1 MPGADPNKRRRS
13 ADWFRDPSWDPV
25 TRDLFEDRLSRAR
38 DWNRPQYLRIKALA
52 LKDVRELKAAKQLLI
67 RVVSDYP
74 DSVDCGFCLELL
86 GDIAREEGSAE
97 AAEWNYREVIRRWP
111 DLNGTT
117 GMVEVSLAEVLTETG
132 GPDRHEEALRL
143 LGSALK
149 RGRLMNSGL
158 FRWNI
163 ALARAAEK
171 LGDAKTV
178 SRAARTALSLT
189 KLGPRFPRHPTVGL
203 AKPDAATLAWL
214 EKAAAE

>member
-178 SRAARTALSLT
+178 SRAAGTALSLT
-189 KLGPRFPRHPTVGL
+189 KFGPQFPRHPTVGL

>member
-143 LGSALK
+143 LDSALK

-163 ALARAAEK
+163 VLARA
-171 LGDAKTV
+171 
-178 SRAARTALSLT
+178 
-189 KLGPRFPRHPTVGL
+189 
-203 AKPDAATLAWL
+203 
-214 EKAAAE
+214 

>member
-1 MPGADPNKRRRS
+1 
-13 ADWFRDPSWDPV
+13 V
-25 TRDLFEDRLSRAR
+25 FEDRLSRAR

-52 LKDVRELKAAKQLLI
+52 LRDAGDLKTAEELLN
-67 RVVSDYP
+67 RVVIDYP
-74 DSVDCGFCLELL
+74 KSIDCGICLELL
-86 GDIAREEGSAE
+86 GDIARDEGFGETAE
-97 AAEWNYREVIRRWP
+97 KYYREVIHRWP

-117 GMVEVSLAEVLTETG
+117 GLVEVSLAEVLT
-132 GPDRHEEALRL
+132 DSDALVRHEEALRL
-143 LGSALK
+143 LDSALK
-149 RGRLMNSGL
+149 RGRMMNSGL

-171 LGDAKTV
+171 LGDAKTF

-189 KLGPRFPRHPTVGL
+189 KLGPQFPRHPTVGL